1 MRAKLSR
8 RIALPAEQALVYADS
23 SALVKLVV
31 PEAESEPLG
40 AYLDEA
46 QPRLATS
53 RVALVEVVR
62 AVGIANPSA
71 GARRDAIRAV
81 ESCLLVDVTDVLLR
95 SAAALA
101 SLTVRTLDAIH
112 LASAQHVLADE
123 MLVYDLRLKEAAAAV
138 GLPTCSP
145 GR

>member
-1 MRAKLSR
+1 MT
-8 RIALPAEQALVYADS
+8 ALAAERPLVYADS
-23 SALVKLVV
+23 SALVKLVI
-31 PEAESEPLG
+31 EEQESEALAAHIEKARPV
-40 AYLDEA
+40 
-46 QPRLATS
+46 LATS

-62 AVGIANPSA
+62 AVGLANPSTE
-71 GARRDAIRAV
+71 AREEAVRAV

-112 LASAQHVLADE
+112 LASAQRVGADE
-123 MLVYDLRLKEAAAAV
+123 MLVYDARLREAAASA
-138 GLPTCSP
+138 GLATAAP

>member
-1 MRAKLSR
+1 VKRSQ
-8 RIALPAEQALVYADS
+8 RIALAAERRLVYADS
-23 SALVKLVV
+23 SALVKLVIEE
-31 PEAESEPLG
+31 PESEALA
-40 AYLDEA
+40 AYIDEA
-46 QPRLATS
+46 RPVLATS

-62 AVGIANPSA
+62 AVGLANPSTE
-71 GARRDAIRAV
+71 ARDEAVRAV

-112 LASAQHVLADE
+112 LASAQRIGADE
-123 MLVYDLRLKEAAAAV
+123 VLVYDARLREAAASAQ
-138 GLPTCSP
+138 LATAAP